1 MEVRVLSRAPVSLNI
16 MLYTRKG
23 DSGTTKAFNSKPG
36 QRMSKSSCQTEALGA
51 LDELNSFSGLL
62 KVKLVDVAWTVQ
74 VSANVSAD
82 SLKKPAEII
91 QWVQECLFIVQ
102 AEVAGADKKID
113 QAKIDRI
120 EFMVD
125 WIEKEMPP
133 IKTFFIS
140 GGTEIAALFDISR
153 TLARKAERRV
163 IAGTEKGEV
172 VVGPVT
178 LAFLNRLS
186 SLFYALARLSNHKAQ
201 IKEISPSY
209 T

>member
-1 MEVRVLSRAPVSLNI
+1 

-36 QRMSKSSCQTEALGA
+36 VRMSKSSCQTEALGA

-62 KVKLVDVAWTVQ
+62 KVKLADFSWFI
-74 VSANVSAD
+74 NVSPD
-82 SLKKPAEII
+82 EVKKPAEII

-102 AEVAGADKKID
+102 AEVAGAEKKID
-113 QAKIDRI
+113 QAKVDQI
-120 EFMVD
+120 EFAVD
-125 WIEKEMPP
+125 WVEKEMPP

-140 GGTEIAALFDISR
+140 GGTELASLFDISR

-163 IAGTEKGEV
+163 IAGIENGEV
-172 VVGPVT
+172 VVGPIT

-186 SLFYALARLSNHKAQ
+186 SLFYALARLSNHKSG
-201 IKEISPSY
+201 IKEQAPTY
-209 T
+209 Q

>member
-1 MEVRVLSRAPVSLNI
+1 

-51 LDELNSFSGLL
+51 LDELNSFIGLL
-62 KVKLVDVAWTVQ
+62 KVKLDGVSWTV
-74 VSANVSAD
+74 SISPEASAD
-82 SLKKPAEII
+82 SSKKPVEVI

-102 AEVAGADKKID
+102 AEVAGADKKIE
-113 QAKIDRI
+113 QAKIDRV
-120 EFMVD
+120 EFVVD
-125 WIEKEMPP
+125 WAEKEMPP

-140 GGTEIAALFDISR
+140 GGTELAALFDISR

-163 IAGTEKGEV
+163 IAGVEKGEV

-186 SLFYALARLSNHKAQ
+186 SLFYALARLTNHKSG
-201 IKEISPSY
+201 IKEQAPSY
-209 T
+209 Q

>member
-1 MEVRVLSRAPVSLNI
+1 

-36 QRMSKSSCQTEALGA
+36 ERMSKSSCQTEALGA

-62 KVKLVDVAWTVQ
+62 KVKLADVSWSVQ
-74 VSANVSAD
+74 VSAEAVAD
-82 SLKKPAEII
+82 SAKKPAEII

-113 QAKIDRI
+113 QTKVDRI
-120 EFMVD
+120 EFIVD
-125 WIEKEMPP
+125 SIEKEMPP

-140 GGTEIAALFDISR
+140 GGTEIAALFDVCR

-163 IAGTEKGEV
+163 VAGVEREEV
-172 VVGPVT
+172 VVGPAT

-186 SLFYALARLSNHKAQ
+186 SLFYAMARLSNHKSG
-201 IKEISPSY
+201 IKETAPTY
-209 T
+209 Q

>member
-1 MEVRVLSRAPVSLNI
+1 

-51 LDELNSFSGLL
+51 LDELNSFIGLL
-62 KVKLVDVAWTVQ
+62 KVKLSDVSWTV
-74 VSANVSAD
+74 SISPEALAD
-82 SLKKPAEII
+82 SSKKPAEII

-102 AEVAGADKKID
+102 AEVAGADKKIE
-113 QAKIDRI
+113 QAKIDRV
-120 EFMVD
+120 EFVVD
-125 WIEKEMPP
+125 WAEKEMPP

-140 GGTEIAALFDISR
+140 GGTELAALFDISR

-163 IAGTEKGEV
+163 IAGVEKGEV

-186 SLFYALARLSNHKAQ
+186 SLFYALARLTNYKAQ
-201 IKEISPSY
+201 VKEISPSY
-209 T
+209 S

>member
-1 MEVRVLSRAPVSLNI
+1 

-36 QRMSKSSCQTEALGA
+36 QRISKSSCQTEALGA
-51 LDELNSFSGLL
+51 LDEINSFIGLL
-62 KVKLVDVAWTVQ
+62 KVKLADVSWSVQ
-74 VSANVSAD
+74 VSANVTD
-82 SLKKPAEII
+82 SNQDSTDTNKKPTEII
-91 QWVQECLFIVQ
+91 QWVQECLFIIQ
-102 AEVAGADKKID
+102 AEVAGADKKME
-113 QAKIDRI
+113 QSKIDRI
-120 EFMVD
+120 EFTVD

-140 GGTEIAALFDISR
+140 GGTELAALFDISR

-163 IAGTEKGEV
+163 VAGVENGEV

-186 SLFYALARLSNHKAQ
+186 SLFYALARLSNHKGG

>member
-1 MEVRVLSRAPVSLNI
+1 

-23 DSGTTKAFNSKPG
+23 DSGTTKAFNSKSG

-51 LDELNSFSGLL
+51 LDELNSFIGLL
-62 KVKLVDVAWTVQ
+62 KVKLDGVLWN
-74 VSANVSAD
+74 VSISSEASAD
-82 SLKKPAEII
+82 SSKKPAEII

-102 AEVAGADKKID
+102 AEVAGADKKIE
-113 QAKIDRI
+113 QAKIDRV
-120 EFMVD
+120 EFVVD
-125 WIEKEMPP
+125 WAEKEMPP

-140 GGTEIAALFDISR
+140 GGTELAALFDISR

-163 IAGTEKGEV
+163 IAGVEKEEV

-186 SLFYALARLSNHKAQ
+186 SLFYALARLTNHKSG
-201 IKEISPSY
+201 IKEQAPSY
-209 T
+209 Q